1 MKICMK
7 LCFVRKQSL
16 AYLNQG
22 LGHKHALTALAVSD
36 TSCEI
41 QQISL
46 KHAVHA
52 GILVHFQTDFFQ
64 LAQQIFLR
72 EAAHPARVYARAE
85 VIDDVP
91 KIMVFWAQLIQHDA
105 SLHYILNQF

>member
-22 LGHKHALTALAVSD
+22 LGHKHALRALAVSD

-41 QQISL
+41 QQVSL
-46 KHAVHA
+46 KHAAHA
-52 GILVHFQTDFFQ
+52 SILVHFQTDFFQ
-64 LAQQIFLR
+64 LAQQIFLC

-85 VIDDVP
+85 IIDDVP